1 MIAAFLLA
9 LAAAP
14 PSDRAYPET
23 EPDQA
28 SIDAAIKHE
37 LLGSGYFQVVTDRTE
52 QRMVIAGFQKRLR
65 SLGIRATVGKCDW
78 MGLVAQG
85 FVNSNLSY
93 GAACRVR
100 VAGKPATHFLL
111 CDASLGGFS
120 LIKPDTYAFD
130 AQYIEI
136 FIRRTCL

>member
-78 MGLVAQG
+78 IGLVAQG
-85 FVNSNLSY
+85 SASKLRADGSFLE
-93 GAACRVR
+93 
-100 VAGKPATHFLL
+100 ATYLGEV
-111 CDASLGGFS
+111 SLDEVTHTES
-120 LIKPDTYAFD
+120 ETVEA
-130 AQYIEI
+130 
-136 FIRRTCL
+136 